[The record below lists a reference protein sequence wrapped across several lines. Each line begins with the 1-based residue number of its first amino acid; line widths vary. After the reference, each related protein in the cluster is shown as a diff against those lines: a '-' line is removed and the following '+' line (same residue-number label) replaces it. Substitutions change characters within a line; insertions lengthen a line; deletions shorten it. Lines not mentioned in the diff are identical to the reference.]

1 MPTTAEEK
9 RAVII
14 KYFTEVVIPRR
25 LELIEQY
32 INEDVIEHS
41 APLMDMHPIEA
52 VRAFLRLN
60 FDAFPW
66 LWYDVYHLLVDGDC
80 VILISYIEGEFS
92 GKPLLG
98 APPTGKRFR
107 IPNLEIICMPELKF
121 AEHWGGIDLIGLAEQ
136 IGLPMFGMNDGAAP
150 VDNTLEEAT
159 RLATQYIE
167 GMNKGDLDMTM
178 DVFADTFVDHQVVPG
193 GASLGNT
200 KTDVRQAHEMLK
212 MSFPDVKFTLE
223 DLLVEGDSVVMRVS
237 GEGTHQGAF
246 FGIPATGRHV
256 QWTGVRLLRYENGKF
271 VEGTSELD
279 QVGILQQMGII
290 PSPPMIY
297 DYDTEGY
304 KVVVQKL
311 VAALNEGNGN
321 AYDEAMTP
329 DVIIHL
335 ESNPTPVKGTK
346 WVKMEDGMLYGAFHD
361 LTRQIESMTA
371 SGDRLA
377 TRIRFRGTHSGAY
390 MGVPG
395 TGQAYDWSGV
405 IIDRFEDGKIVE
417 RWMNIDRF
425 TLLMQVGIIPNFG

>member
-25 LELIEQY
+25 LEMIEQY
-32 INEDVIEHS
+32 INEDVKEHS

-52 VRAFLRLN
+52 VKAFLRLN

-80 VILISYIEGEFS
+80 VILVSYIEGEFS

-98 APPTGKRFR
+98 APPTGKHFR
-107 IPNLEIICMPELKF
+107 IPNLEVICIPELKF

-136 IGLPMFGMNDGAAP
+136 IGLPMFGMEGGAAP
-150 VDNTLEEAT
+150 ADGTLEEAK
-159 RLATQYIE
+159 RLAEQYIA
-167 GMNKGDLDMTM
+167 GMNQGDIDMTM
-178 DVFADTFVDHQVVPG
+178 DVFADSFVDHQVVPG

-200 KTDVRQAHEMLK
+200 KADVRQAHEMLK
-212 MSFPDVKFTLE
+212 MAFPDVRFALE
-223 DLLVEGDSVVMRVS
+223 DLLVEGNSVVMRVS
-237 GEGTHQGAF
+237 GEGTQQGPF
-246 FGIPATGRHV
+246 FGIPATGKHI
-256 QWTGVRLLRYENGKF
+256 QWTGVRLLRYEDGKF
-271 VEGTSELD
+271 AEGTSELD

-290 PSPPMIY
+290 PAAPMNNHY
-297 DYDTEGY
+297 DPEGN
-304 KVVVQKL
+304 KVVVRRL
-311 VAALNEGNGN
+311 IDDLNAGDSG
-321 AYDEAMTP
+321 AYDEAMAP
-329 DVIIHL
+329 EVIIHM
-335 ESNPTPVKGTK
+335 ESDSAPLKGTR
-346 WVKMEDGMLYGAFHD
+346 WLKMDDAALYGAFHD
-361 LTRQIESMTA
+361 LTRQIESITA

-377 TRIRFRGTHSGAY
+377 TRLRFSGTHSGPY

-395 TGQAYDWSGV
+395 TGNAYAWSGV

-425 TLLMQVGIIPNFG
+425 TLLAQVGIIPSFG